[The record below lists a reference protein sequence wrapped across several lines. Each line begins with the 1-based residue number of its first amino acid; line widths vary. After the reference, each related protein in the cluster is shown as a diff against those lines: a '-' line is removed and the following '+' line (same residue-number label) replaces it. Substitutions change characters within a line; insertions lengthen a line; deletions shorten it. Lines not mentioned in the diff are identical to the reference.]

1 MTQLIAFDH
10 VTSLSKLEKLNIQLK
25 VFLSNSRPSS
35 HMTFSN
41 QLPKS
46 SQCVKIDTLWKP
58 VGNLSA
64 LSPVGHYRFSNDNL
78 YSLVFAPFRYMVLYD
93 GTTDKLI
100 AYADYKREICINF
113 GEWLQVDW
121 SDECYVLEW

>member
-1 MTQLIAFDH
+1 MAQLIFFDH

-25 VFLSNSRPSS
+25 VFFSNSRPSS

-46 SQCVKIDTLWKP
+46 SQCVKIDTLWKS
-58 VGNLSA
+58 VGTLSA
-64 LSPVGHYRFSNDNL
+64 LSPVDFCRFSNDNR
-78 YSLVFAPFRYMVLYD
+78 YSLVFAPFRYVVLYD

-100 AYADYKREICINF
+100 AYADYEREICLNS
-113 GEWLQVDW
+113 GEWFLVDW
-121 SDECYVLEW
+121 SDECYILEW